1 MSAQCGRRRTHR
13 AALLVTLSGE
23 IRTEEQVGDGEQQ
36 RLSQRPRLVLAVVFI
51 QALEGEETS

>member
-23 IRTEEQVGDGEQQ
+23 IRTEEQVGDGEKQ
-36 RLSQRPRLVLAVVFI
+36 RLSKRPRLVLAVVFI